1 MDLTKHRASIDIID
15 DIISS
20 LDGHALSGNN
30 PFVDSIT
37 SFIMM
42 NSTNVEQS
50 DPAFFSFIELMR
62 KRAAFVNEVFEDKM
76 NNGIAPF
83 NAARERA
90 VMDKMAGSKWERLFC
105 ACVVH
110 FRKEQERMMEDTK
123 RMMEDTKR
131 MIEDYKPARIDYA
144 GSLAKILSFRA
155 SHVTDH
161 DRRSFLMRNYSK
173 SDLVSMYT
181 EMYALGKSLSVNIQK
196 PMPEHVSKSHELLQ
210 SDQSNLVHIDC
221 VADCILSLFNS
232 ISYVIYH
239 NREFLAQNN

>member
-20 LDGHALSGNN
+20 LDGHAISGNN

-37 SFIMM
+37 SFIMQ

-50 DPAFFSFIELMR
+50 DPAFFSFLELMR
-62 KRAAFVNEVFEDKM
+62 KRAAFVNEVFEDKV

-90 VMDKMAGSKWERLFC
+90 VMEKLDGCKWERLFC

-123 RMMEDTKR
+123 RMVEN
-131 MIEDYKPARIDYA
+131 YKPARIDYA
-144 GSLAKILSFRA
+144 GSLAKILSFRV

-161 DRRSFLMRNYSK
+161 DRRSFLMSNYSK

-181 EMYALGKSLSVNIQK
+181 EMYTLGKTLNVNIQK

-210 SDQSNLVHIDC
+210 SGQSNLVHIDC

-232 ISYVIYH
+232 ISYSIYQ
-239 NREFLAQNN
+239 NKEFLAQNN